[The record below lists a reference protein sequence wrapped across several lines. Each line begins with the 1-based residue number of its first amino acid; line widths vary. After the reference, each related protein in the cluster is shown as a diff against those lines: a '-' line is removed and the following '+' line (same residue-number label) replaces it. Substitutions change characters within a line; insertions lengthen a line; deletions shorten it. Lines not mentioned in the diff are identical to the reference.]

1 MGVTRF
7 YFQERSSTLLSSL
20 STDPGRV
27 RERLL
32 ETRQDQA
39 DYLPRAI
46 RSWIAVK
53 KGREV

>member
-7 YFQERSSTLLSSL
+7 CFQERSSTLVNSL
-20 STDPGRV
+20 STGPGL
-27 RERLL
+27 RERLP

-39 DYLPRAI
+39 VYLPRI
-46 RSWIAVK
+46 TRSWIAVK